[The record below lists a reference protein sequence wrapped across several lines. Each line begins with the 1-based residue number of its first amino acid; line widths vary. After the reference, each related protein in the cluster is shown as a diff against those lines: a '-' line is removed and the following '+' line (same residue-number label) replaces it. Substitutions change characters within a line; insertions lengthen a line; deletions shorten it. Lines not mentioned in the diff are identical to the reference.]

1 MQRSTTEPVSMSS
14 KLDDR
19 ETPATAAGD
28 ERPGRQIPVEILT
41 GVIMAG
47 VAALFLLNAG
57 STKLDWLFPIV
68 LSYALVAVAVVLILR
83 GALGFGGKI
92 PLVPP
97 ILRGHGIDVL
107 VFSVAAI
114 AYAALT
120 PYVGFWI
127 MTGLVIT
134 GAAVYLDT
142 QRSLKRLIIAAAVAV
157 ALCVVAYLT
166 LTEIFY
172 VEFPLGF
179 LDR

>member
-1 MQRSTTEPVSMSS
+1 MSS
-14 KLDDR
+14 KPDDQ
-19 ETPATAAGD
+19 ETPATVAGD
-28 ERPGRQIPVEILT
+28 ETRGRQIPVEILT

-68 LSYALVAVAVVLILR
+68 LSYVLLAIAVVLMF
-83 GALGFGGKI
+83 A
-92 PLVPP
+92 
-97 ILRGHGIDVL
+97 
-107 VFSVAAI
+107 VAAI

-157 ALCVVAYLT
+157 AVCVVAYLT

-179 LDR
+179 LDQ